1 MAMNWSEVQM
11 LSDKP
16 ETTVEATVLTVPFMK
31 RRNSWVMLP
40 NMPLAD
46 MAPPKHM
53 AQMMSQ
59 MVFNMPHMPRV
70 ETSSFRVSLPVST
83 WVLS

>member
-1 MAMNWSEVQM
+1 M
-11 LSDKP
+11 
-16 ETTVEATVLTVPFMK
+16 FF
-31 RRNSWVMLP
+31 

-53 AQMMSQ
+53 AQMISQ
-59 MVFNMPHMPRV
+59 IVFNMPTMPRV
-70 ETSSFRVSLPVST
+70 ETKLLSVSLPVST